1 MSRVC
6 IQYERK
12 ESFWIY
18 FDQGIEKEITYFFFF
33 LSFLELYHINKNNF
47 IGIIAKTIIKT
58 TKSNQLALS
67 VICIRKHP
75 FSLNQDY
82 FLVSLRIPSL

>member
-33 LSFLELYHINKNNF
+33 LSFLELYNINKNNF